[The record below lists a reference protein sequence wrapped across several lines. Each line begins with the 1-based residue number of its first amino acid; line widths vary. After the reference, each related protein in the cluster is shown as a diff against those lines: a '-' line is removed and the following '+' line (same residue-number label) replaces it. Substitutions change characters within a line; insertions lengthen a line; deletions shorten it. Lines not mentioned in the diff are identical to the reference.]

1 VVESASKTGLPK
13 GGQGG
18 LLQEQGAKWSDSGR
32 LGAESHPAGD
42 ALMKKGLAMSQT
54 AEKGV
59 Q

>member
-1 VVESASKTGLPK
+1 VVESASKIGLPK

-18 LLQEQGAKWSDSGR
+18 VLQEQGAKWSDSGR
-32 LGAESHPAGD
+32 VGAESHAAGD
-42 ALMKKGLAMSQT
+42 APMKKGLAMSRT